1 MGSDS
6 LGPTR
11 QIPSS
16 LADPTRLPLIL
27 NPFSSH
33 RGFAK
38 APTKGAIPRDQAS
51 CTADGKLP
59 LLNPHQS
66 QPNGERVEDPALR

>member
-16 LADPTRLPLIL
+16 LADPTRLRLIL
-27 NPFSSH
+27 NPLSSH

-59 LLNPHQS
+59 LLIPHQS